1 MESQMNRR
9 NVEPTPILDY
19 SSPAV
24 CRFSETIRPTDD
36 STTGFLRAAHEAIS
50 SRIHPVYTVKERQ
63 PMSRTIDK
71 SRGSCS
77 QRLACLE
84 GLARSR
90 GIGTRV
96 RALWVSGRF
105 WNSRFPLARLFI
117 PNRVLL
123 AWPQFVID
131 GDWCGVEEIYGSLEP
146 RAAGA
151 NPFANDGETLF
162 EAIQSTAVDF
172 EGKTRTCSTVCDLS
186 EFVVERSG
194 IFDARDD
201 LFDQLGSFEGTWK
214 GKAFEFLYAGR
225 RSA

>member
-1 MESQMNRR
+1 MNRH

-19 SSPAV
+19 GSPAV
-24 CRFSETIRPTDD
+24 CRFAETIRPTDE
-36 STTGFLRAAHEAIS
+36 SATGFLRAAHEAIS

-63 PMSRTIDK
+63 PMSMTIDK
-71 SRGSCS
+71 ARGSCS

-105 WNSRFPLARLFI
+105 WNNRFPLARLFI

-123 AWPQFVID
+123 AWPQFAID
-131 GDWCGVEEIYGSLEP
+131 SGWCGVEEIHGSLEQRLP
-146 RAAGA
+146 GA
-151 NPFANDGETLF
+151 VPFANDGETLF
-162 EAIQSTAVDF
+162 EAVQSTAVDF
-172 EGKTRTCSTVCDLS
+172 EGKTRTCSTICDLS
-186 EFVVERSG
+186 EFVMERG
-194 IFDARDD
+194 AIFDARDD
-201 LFDQLGSFEGTWK
+201 LFDRLGSFEDTWK
-214 GKAFEFLYAGR
+214 GKVFEVLYANR